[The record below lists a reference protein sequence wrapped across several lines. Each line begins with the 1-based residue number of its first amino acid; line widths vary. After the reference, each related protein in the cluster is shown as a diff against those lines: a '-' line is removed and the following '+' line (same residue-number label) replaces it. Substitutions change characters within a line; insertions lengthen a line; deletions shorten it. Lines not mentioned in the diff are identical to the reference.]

1 MEHPGIIPWL
11 AVLSAPAAFLV
22 SGSVL
27 PGSPSSGRAWNVPA
41 RLSLDGKPTRCL
53 GGGAGIC
60 LQRVHLE
67 LFDVASLHGV
77 ACVDAVRGVDGGAR
91 MAPGR
96 QVCDWR
102 RGHRSLAD
110 AGRTA

>member
-1 MEHPGIIPWL
+1 MEHIGVVSGL
-11 AVLSAPAAFLV
+11 AVLSTPAAFLV

-27 PGSPSSGRAWNVPA
+27 PGPPSPGRAWNVPA
-41 RLSLDGKPTRCL
+41 GLLLDGEPTRCL

-60 LQRVHLE
+60 LQRIHLE

-77 ACVDAVRGVDGGAR
+77 TGMDAVCDVDSGTR

-96 QVCDWR
+96 QVCDW
-102 RGHRSLAD
+102 GCSHGNHAD
-110 AGRTA
+110 AGRTT